1 MRRADRLFQIV
12 QFLRQRR
19 VTTASDVAR
28 ELEISTRT
36 VYRDIQDLIESGI
49 PIEGEA
55 GVGYRL
61 QKGFEL
67 PALTF
72 TVDELSAL
80 VLGARLVE
88 AWADP
93 ELGVA
98 VRGAMSKIE
107 SALPEPLQAAM
118 LKTALFGPPRQMQR
132 PADSRLSHLRRAI
145 SEEHAVRVEYTD
157 AQGAPTNRHI
167 VPLGLYFWGRQWLL
181 AAYCLLRKDYRTFR
195 VDRIDAVFDHG
206 VAAPLLVGIE
216 PAVTLAAFIRHME
229 DETSCPSSGVGGS
242 RSTLESE

>member
-19 VTTASDVAR
+19 VTTANDVAR
-28 ELEISTRT
+28 ELEVSTRT
-36 VYRDIQDLIESGI
+36 VYRDIQDLIESGV

-72 TVDELSAL
+72 NVEEITAL
-80 VLGARLVE
+80 VLGARLVQ

-93 ELGVA
+93 DLGAA
-98 VRGAMSKIE
+98 VRSAMAKVE

-118 LKTALFGPPRQMQR
+118 LRTVMFGPPRQMQG
-132 PADSRLSHLRRAI
+132 AGDQRLTQLRKAI
-145 SEEHAVRVEYTD
+145 TEEQAVNLEYTD
-157 AQGAPTNRHI
+157 RKGADSSRTV

-181 AAYCLLRKDYRTFR
+181 ASYCLLRADYRAFR
-195 VDRIDAVFDHG
+195 VDRVRGAASVG
-206 VAAPLLVGIE
+206 LAAPLIADIT
-216 PAVTLAAFIRHME
+216 PAVTLDAFIRAME
-229 DETSCPSSGVGGS
+229 ADNPMPAEAET
-242 RSTLESE
+242 ESKMS